1 MINRLVEVLCAKPL
15 FGSNYIPVVAI
26 GQIVISSIAM
36 GHLQYMQQEYIDCE
50 LRHNRHHSEGEVV
63 PEIALPDLVGLSYL
77 GLIRKL
83 NDEQQ
88 QPWNREN
95 SLGLRGILHN

>member
-1 MINRLVEVLCAKPL
+1 
-15 FGSNYIPVVAI
+15 
-26 GQIVISSIAM
+26 M

-63 PEIALPDLVGLSYL
+63 PEIALPDLVALSYL

-83 NDEQQ
+83 NDQ
-88 QPWNREN
+88 
-95 SLGLRGILHN
+95 

>member
-1 MINRLVEVLCAKPL
+1 
-15 FGSNYIPVVAI
+15 
-26 GQIVISSIAM
+26 M

-50 LRHNRHHSEGEVV
+50 LRHNRHNSECEVV

-83 NDEQQ
+83 NDQ
-88 QPWNREN
+88 
-95 SLGLRGILHN
+95 